1 MTRRELP
8 RDVLR
13 AHRKYLRKS
22 QSQYAAETGDGT
34 SNWPKHKVENI
45 EQGKSEEFTEKD
57 YEEWR
62 YSWVGDD
69 GFDEFHPRLLE
80 AIAYQKELKEQEEE
94 RQRQEQKQPRQ
105 PNKEPIKRS
114 WFDRIIV
121 PISIVVILAVVVIC
135 VLLALTYLPQAQQ
148 AAGLLQNK
156 LAVTPVLATNPTP
169 EIVVTTE
176 PEVVVTVE
184 EPIPT
189 PEAQSTPLPS
199 GVLFEDDFR
208 EGLDPAWET
217 MQGDWWM
224 INEGLGTTSA
234 PSENPEILV
243 GQTSWTDY
251 AIEFDVNTHTVFDT
265 VFAGIRVSDQAGLWF
280 RFGRGDEQLLLCR
293 DDECKAVV
301 SEDTRN
307 LPDID
312 HVRITAEGNHFATF
326 VNGNKFFS
334 MSSEY
339 PSSGK
344 AGFTISCEDT
354 SHCTTIDNFK
364 VTVLE

>member
-176 PEVVVTVE
+176 PEVAVTVE
-184 EPIPT
+184 EPTPT
-189 PEAQSTPLPS
+189 REAQSTPLPS
-199 GVLFEDDFR
+199 GVLFEDDFNER
-208 EGLDPAWET
+208 LDPAWEIVK
-217 MQGDWWM
+217 GDWRVV
-224 INEGLGTTSA
+224 NGALTTISRDKEWSA
-234 PSENPEILV
+234 MLV
-243 GQTSWTDY
+243 GNDEWKDY
-251 AIEFDVNTHTVFDT
+251 AVELDLDANNGNGSPIEVLVRAADWDNRMAFWTVGYR
-265 VFAGIRVSDQAGLWF
+265 AEPQWF
-280 RFGRGDEQLLLCR
+280 VQ
-293 DDECKAVV
+293 
-301 SEDTRN
+301 
-307 LPDID
+307 
-312 HVRITAEGNHFATF
+312 
-326 VNGNKFFS
+326 VNGES
-334 MSSEY
+334 TLLVE
-339 PSSGK
+339 GK
-344 AGFTISCEDT
+344 KA
-354 SHCTTIDNFK
+354 NFPRNANHIA
-364 VTVLE
+364 